1 MKRLAPKLLLFVC
14 LAAALYAAVWGGYR
28 WLQGRVDAF
37 LGPTTA
43 RTGVGAETAAR
54 PVSDAEAIKTILA
67 RNIFAA
73 SLDGPPPV
81 DFNLNDLAANAGPV
95 ELLGTVTGSGGAAR
109 AIIRSGP
116 EGKERLYRIGER
128 VQGAE
133 IVAIERGRVELAG
146 AGGRET
152 LTIKARQRGRA
163 ALRRPHRGPGKRR
176 EHRPGSADA
185 AARLLPQRAPIP
197 ARPPGQHQI
206 HPAPARRGER
216 GRRAHPHRSR
226 RPAAS
231 RDSRELGAGRT
242 MKGGAH
248 AWALSINHFV

>member
-146 AGGRET
+146 ASGRET
-152 LTIKARQRGRA
+152 LTIKARANEGAPPSADRIEAPESAANIAPAAPTQQPAYYRSVPQSLPGRRVNTRSTPPPPAEVNAGGVPIRTGAA
-163 ALRRPHRGPGKRR
+163 ALKPSVTP
-176 EHRPGSADA
+176 ENWE
-185 AARLLPQRAPIP
+185 L
-197 ARPPGQHQI
+197 
-206 HPAPARRGER
+206 
-216 GRRAHPHRSR
+216 
-226 RPAAS
+226 
-231 RDSRELGAGRT
+231 DSE
-242 MKGGAH
+242 
-248 AWALSINHFV
+248 